1 MIGLI
6 IFALVVGIPL
16 YLLFEHPVV
25 FWIVL
30 VPIAV
35 YVIIKFITWL
45 KK

>member
-1 MIGLI
+1 MVGLI

-25 FWIVL
+25 FWIVF

-35 YVIIKFITWL
+35 YSVIKIINWF